1 MFPWGIFI
9 ASYLFLG
16 GAAGGSFL
24 VGGYLDLKTKGEHK
38 VSKFAGFTSFIAIVF
53 GLGFLLMDLGQP
65 GLAFNAFNQ
74 PFTSVMAFGTWI
86 ITFFTIVSAIYTS
99 FFIRQ
104 FPWSRSSG
112 GRKAFAVIGMIL
124 GLVTMYYTGLLV
136 GMALTRPL
144 WAQPLIPVLFTV
156 SGASAG
162 IAFVEIAPKVAA
174 RRNAEL
180 EEELKGLE
188 RTDALLIGLGSL
200 IIISLAYVMNNST
213 ATSSSAITTWL
224 TGSLSTE
231 FWGGLVAVG
240 LILPA
245 LFYIVTIT
253 RGKGSAAG
261 SAVLTVLAGFFVLVG
276 GLILRYI
283 VLGASTQETTTATL
297 GFTSQST
304 QSFAGFFSG
313 IEATF
318 SPSATQLVYTTS
330 MFVVLAVIYVA
341 AAYFILRSKAGPQ
354 AGISISTPT
363 IAAQT
368 QSETKQAS

>member
-24 VGGYLDLKTKGEHK
+24 LGGYLDLKTKGEHR
-38 VSKFAGFTSFIAIVF
+38 VSKFAGFTSFVAIVF

-65 GLAFNAFNQ
+65 GLALNAFSQ

-86 ITFFTIVSAIYTS
+86 ITFFAIVAAVYTS
-99 FFIRQ
+99 FFYKQ
-104 FPWSRSSG
+104 FPWSRSAG
-112 GRKAFAVIGMIL
+112 GRKVFAVIGMLL

-136 GMALTRPL
+136 GMALTRAL
-144 WAQPLIPVLFTV
+144 WAQPLIPILFTV

-162 IAFVEIAPKVAA
+162 IAFVEMAPKVVA

-180 EEELKGLE
+180 EEEIKGLE
-188 RTDALLIGLGSL
+188 RTDALLIGLESL

-213 ATSSSAITTWL
+213 ATSTQAISTWL

-240 LILPA
+240 LILPV
-245 LFYIVTIT
+245 LFYVVAMT

-283 VLGASTQETTTATL
+283 VLGASTQESTTAAL
-297 GFTSQST
+297 GFANLST
-304 QSFAGFFSG
+304 EGYAGFFSS

-318 SPSATQLVYTTS
+318 APSATQLVYTTS
-330 MFVVLAVIYVA
+330 MFVVLAIIYVA
-341 AAYFILRSKAGPQ
+341 AAYFMLRSKAGPQ
-354 AGISISTPT
+354 AGISIGAPT
-363 IAAQT
+363 ITAQT